1 LARQGFE
8 VVQGPQPA
16 VEDDL
21 RNRGVLADFDGSP
34 HPTLFGLLAF
44 GKQPQ
49 SAPQDRQLLD
59 RVHRLRGNDQGAE
72 GILVTE
78 AKGRLD
84 EQVDRALG
92 WARGLGRSRIT
103 TMCGGRTPRCHR

>member
-1 LARQGFE
+1 MARQGFE
-8 VVQGPQPA
+8 IVQGPQPA

-21 RNRGVLADFDGSP
+21 RNRGVLGDFDGSP

-44 GKQPQ
+44 GNQPQ
-49 SAPQDRQLLD
+49 SAPQTGNFWIECI
-59 RVHRLRGNDQGAE
+59 VYGGNDQGAE